1 MWMRDEH
8 NVWSELLSHRVR
20 ELCEWEMNT
29 MYGWIIITMYGD
41 EHNVWSELLSHRVRE
56 LCEWEMNTMY
66 GVNYYHIE

>member
-8 NVWSELLSHRVR
+8 NVWSELLSHIVR
-20 ELCEWEMNT
+20 ENERWT
-29 MYGWIIITMYGD
+29 Q
-41 EHNVWSELLSHRVRE
+41 

>member
-8 NVWSELLSHRVR
+8 NVWSELLSSKRIMWMR
-20 ELCEWEMNT
+20 
-29 MYGWIIITMYGD
+29 D

-66 GVNYYHIE
+66 GVNYYHI

>member
-8 NVWSELLSHRVR
+8 NVWSELLSHR
-20 ELCEWEMNT
+20 
-29 MYGWIIITMYGD
+29 
-41 EHNVWSELLSHRVRE
+41 ELLYRRE

>member
-1 MWMRDEH
+1 MWMR
-8 NVWSELLSHRVR
+8 
-20 ELCEWEMNT
+20 
-29 MYGWIIITMYGD
+29 D

>member
-29 MYGWIIITMYGD
+29 MYG
-41 EHNVWSELLSHRVRE
+41 SELLSHRVRE